1 MNLDKFR
8 QFLKASRASIVM
20 VMLIPVA
27 LGALGAW
34 VWDGVFNVWLFLL
47 TLLGAGLAHLFS
59 NMINDLWDYKNGAD
73 TGVSKEV
80 DAITSHSGYLTNGTW
95 SVKVYTIVTW
105 SLFGIA
111 ILSGVILSIF
121 SGWWAFV
128 LGLIGGM
135 IAYFYVAPPLRL
147 GYRGKGFS
155 EIAILLSFGVL
166 PVMGAYYVQTSHMDV
181 RAFVLSLPIGLL
193 TTLILFNHH
202 FLHWKLDL
210 QAGKK
215 TLIVV
220 WGEAKAL
227 RFSKVLL
234 LLAVISLLVAVL
246 VGSLPYY
253 ALIAWLVLIPLYR
266 VYGKLKDQNSSRA
279 YLPLMGGSVKA
290 TFRFGLLLIVIM
302 IIQGLI

>member
-1 MNLDKFR
+1 MDLDKFR

-47 TLLGAGLAHLFS
+47 TLLGTGLAHLFS

-73 TGVSKEV
+73 TGASEEV

-95 SVKVYTIVTW
+95 SVKGYTIVTW

-128 LGLIGGM
+128 LGLLGGM

-234 LLAVISLLVAVL
+234 LLAVIALLVAVL

-266 VYGKLKDQNSSRA
+266 VYGKLKDHNPSRA
-279 YLPLMGGSVKA
+279 YLPLMGGSVKG
-290 TFRFGLLLIVIM
+290 TYRFGFILIIIM